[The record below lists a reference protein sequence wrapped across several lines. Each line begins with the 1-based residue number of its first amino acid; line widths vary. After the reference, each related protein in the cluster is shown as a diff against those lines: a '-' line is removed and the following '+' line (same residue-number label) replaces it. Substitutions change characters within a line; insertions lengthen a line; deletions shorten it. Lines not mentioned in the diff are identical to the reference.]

1 MIKDLKIEDE
11 FINIPCPLKDCLVKQ
26 EVNVTHNE
34 KIAEK
39 YKEIYQS
46 SLDFIEEQKEQLKD
60 CKSQI

>member
-39 YKEIYQS
+39 YKEIFQS
-46 SLDFIEEQKEQLKD
+46 SKDMIEE
-60 CKSQI
+60 